1 MDTMNEQLQMDQ
13 ISRNRMVLD
22 IDSNFFVEA
31 GAGSGKTTMLVN
43 RMVAMVEQGRDISRI
58 CAITFTKAAANE
70 FRGRFQKLLLERS
83 NPESVYV
90 DRGYAG
96 QLPPP
101 TEETRERCAY
111 ALRNLDLCFMGTIDA
126 FCQMLIA
133 EHPYETG
140 VPSDASVVPDADLDL
155 LYKQEYIRICEGA
168 YGEALAGLAASF
180 HALNQSPELVFVK
193 GMRVFME
200 NKNST
205 LAFMEERGYVPN
217 TLDDTYRT
225 QIEEIRKLYP
235 GEYTFKGTWERKLS
249 IVLGKLSQMKQNLE
263 QTLKYNHAP
272 EERKQMEV
280 KYEKTTGIYHTLQDL
295 QYNTSMT
302 FLAAAAPKIAEYLRE
317 NGVMTYFD
325 YLYYLRNMLR
335 EDARQGGELIQYIFR
350 RHSYYL
356 IDEFQDTNPIQSE
369 IFFYLTAE
377 HPVENWQHCDPKPGT
392 LFIVGDPKQ
401 SIYRFR
407 NADVGSYLR
416 VKELFAAMP
425 QGDILQLTQNFRSRN
440 KLCQFFN
447 TVFGDEFRES
457 AYQCGFTPIP
467 IVKQEQPEFE
477 GVYSYIC
484 RAPKYVNEEMADQ
497 YQVPKI
503 IQTLV
508 GNPEFQIQD
517 PDGTGLRPIRYRDI
531 MVIHKSKTNMGTMLA
546 EFERQEIPVRVE
558 GKVRFDE
565 CKALRKVFETYKLRA
580 NVANCP
586 PAALFYQIMEETPV
600 YNEVEADG
608 MEILYYVLE
617 LLRNAENDRRIVTP
631 EDGVAYIESLMQEY
645 AEEERC
651 LSLTEDADCVHM
663 ANLHK
668 VKGLEAPVVI
678 LAYAYPLRQDPYLH
692 TEYDADGSKTYL
704 FRLEKDSKYPWNNF
718 QKIASF
724 STDVYGEYHK
734 REHAALDAELTRLI
748 YVAATRARNVLIVSN
763 CEVGTGDNIRYEST
777 WQPLLKKTNENFFY
791 MAGCR
796 APGYVPEAKSRPETQ
811 AADLYKQAEETCIL
825 NDRTGET
832 PGYEM
837 VTPSRLELETEVP
850 DMGETYASSQDM
862 QENTEMAGIGKS
874 GGNTEHCHPEAVTRE
889 ERVFLLTCANGLGTM
904 LHRLMELLV
913 RSKNRMSVAD
923 MTTQILEECL
933 PAEYELQR
941 EIFAHAVTAT
951 AERIRQGG
959 FAQEN
964 GVPQDILQTLLTA
977 EEVCT
982 EVPFC
987 YSEKQGDKTVLYNG
1001 IMDVVYCEHGN
1012 WHIIDYKT
1020 NQDGEHL
1027 DQKYHAQL
1035 DTYIKALKQTTG
1047 HEADAK
1053 IYHIEV

>member
-1 MDTMNEQLQMDQ
+1 MYTNNEQLQMDQ
-13 ISRNRMVLD
+13 ISRNRIVTD

-140 VPSDASVVPDADLDL
+140 VPSDAAVVPDADLDI

-168 YGEALAGLAASF
+168 YGEELADLAAGF
-180 HALNQSPELVFVK
+180 HALNQSPESVFVK
-193 GMRVFME
+193 GMRKFME
-200 NKNST
+200 NKNSVISFT
-205 LAFMEERGYVPN
+205 EERGYVPN
-217 TLDDTYRT
+217 TLDVTYHA
-225 QIEEIRKLYP
+225 QIEEIRQLCP
-235 GEYTFKGTWERKLS
+235 DEFTFKGAWERKLS
-249 IVLGKLSQMKQNLE
+249 IVLGKLNQ
-263 QTLKYNHAP
+263 LKK
-272 EERKQMEV
+272 E
-280 KYEKTTGIYHTLQDL
+280 YEKDEEKYRAQLTPQEWQQKEAKYVKTSAIYHTLQDL
-295 QYNTSMT
+295 QYNSSMT

-335 EDARQGGELIQYIFR
+335 ENARQGGALIQYIFR

-377 HPVENWQHCDPKPGT
+377 HPVEKWQNCDPKPGT

-416 VKELFAAMP
+416 VKELFAVMP

-447 TVFGDEFRES
+447 EVFEEEFQES
-457 AYQCGFTPIP
+457 TYQCGFTPIP

-477 GVYSYIC
+477 GVYSYTC
-484 RAPKYVNEEMADQ
+484 SNPKYKGKIADQ
-497 YQVPKI
+497 YQVAKI
-503 IQTLV
+503 IKTLV
-508 GNPEFQIQD
+508 GNPAFKIRD
-517 PDGTGLRPIRYRDI
+517 ADGTGVRTIRYRDI
-531 MVIHKSKTNMGTMLA
+531 MVIHKAKTNMGWMLA

-558 GKVRFDE
+558 GKVRFNE
-565 CKALRKVFETYKLRA
+565 CKALRKVFAEYKLRA
-580 NVANCP
+580 NIEDCP
-586 PAALFYQIMEETPV
+586 PAALFYRIMEETPV
-600 YNEVEADG
+600 YDEVEADG

-617 LLRNAENDRRIVTP
+617 LLRKAEKDRRIVTP
-631 EDGVAYIESLMQEY
+631 QDGVTYIETMMSKD

-678 LAYAYPLRQDPYLH
+678 LAYAHPPLKNNPDIH
-692 TEYDADGSKTYL
+692 TAYDADESKTYL
-704 FRLEKDSKYPWNNF
+704 FRLEKDSKYPWDYYE
-718 QKIASF
+718 KVASF
-724 STDVYGEYHK
+724 STDVYEEYYK
-734 REHAALDAELTRLI
+734 QEKVALTAELTRLI
-748 YVAATRARNVLIVSN
+748 YVAATRARNVLIVSKILIN
-763 CEVGTGDNIRYEST
+763 KATGAEYRSV
-777 WQPLLKKTNENFFY
+777 WKPLLNNVNDFFY
-791 MAGCR
+791 MADR
-796 APGYVPEAKSRPETQ
+796 YDANYTLAAKDRPKTQ
-811 AADLYKQAEETCIL
+811 AADLYKRAKETCVL
-825 NDRTGET
+825 NDRTAET
-832 PGYEM
+832 AGYEI
-837 VTPSRLELETEVP
+837 VTPSRLELDTDIPVEDVLDLPER
-850 DMGETYASSQDM
+850 
-862 QENTEMAGIGKS
+862 NTELEAAEDICANSSDGI
-874 GGNTEHCHPEAVTRE
+874 TRE
-889 ERVFLLTCANGLGTM
+889 ERGYLLSRANILGTM
-904 LHRLMELLV
+904 LHRLMEILV
-913 RSKNRMSVAD
+913 NSRNKIPIDD
-923 MTTQILEECL
+923 MTIQILEECL
-933 PAEYELQR
+933 PPEEAEKKD
-941 EIFAHAVTAT
+941 IFARAIAMT
-951 AERIRQGG
+951 AETIRNGG
-959 FAQEN
+959 CAQKN
-964 GVPQDILQTLLTA
+964 DAPQDILHTLLA
-977 EEVCT
+977 ADEVYT

-987 YSEKQGDKTVLYNG
+987 YSEKQGDQTLVYNG
-1001 IMDVVYCEHGN
+1001 IMDVVYCEEGN

-1020 NQDGEHL
+1020 NYDGEHL
-1027 DQKYHAQL
+1027 DKKYKAQL
-1035 DTYIKALKQTTG
+1035 DAYIKALKQTTG
-1047 HEADAK
+1047 HDADAK
-1053 IYHIEV
+1053 IYHIEL

>member
-43 RMVAMVEQGRDISRI
+43 RMVAMVEQGRDISQI

-70 FRGRFQKLLLERS
+70 FRGRFQKILLERS
-83 NPESVYV
+83 NPEIAYI
-90 DRGYAG
+90 DHGYAG

-101 TEETRERCAY
+101 TEETRKRCAY
-111 ALRNLDLCFMGTIDA
+111 ALRNLDLCFMGTIDS

-140 VPSDASVVPDADLDL
+140 VPSDAAVVPDAELDL

-168 YGEALAGLAASF
+168 YGEELAGLAVSF
-180 HALNQSPELVFVK
+180 HALNQSPESVFVK
-193 GMRVFME
+193 GMQKFME
-200 NKNST
+200 NKNSVLPFT
-205 LAFMEERGYVPN
+205 EKRGYVPN
-217 TLDDTYRT
+217 TLDTIYQT
-225 QIEEIRKLYP
+225 QIEEIRQMYP
-235 GEYTFKGTWERKLS
+235 DEYTFKGIWERKLS
-249 IVLGKLSQMKQNLE
+249 IVLGKLNQLKEDLE
-263 QTLKYNHAP
+263 KSLRYNHAP
-272 EERKQMEV
+272 EVQRQLETKHT
-280 KYEKTTGIYHTLQDL
+280 KISACYHTLQDL
-295 QYNTSMT
+295 QYNSSMT

-335 EDARQGGELIQYIFR
+335 EDARQGGALIQYIFR

-377 HPVENWQHCDPKPGT
+377 HPVEKWQKCDPKPGT

-407 NADVGSYLR
+407 NADVGAYLR
-416 VKELFAAMP
+416 VKALFTAMP
-425 QGDILQLTQNFRSRN
+425 HGDILQLTQNFRSRN

-447 TVFGDEFRES
+447 AVFSEEFQES
-457 AYQCGFTPIP
+457 EYQCGFTPIP

-477 GVYSYIC
+477 GAYSYIC
-484 RAPKYVNEEMADQ
+484 RAPKHVDDVMADQ
-497 YQVPKI
+497 YRVPKI

-508 GNPEFQIQD
+508 GNPGFQIQD
-517 PDGTGLRPIRYRDI
+517 PDGTGPRPIRYRDI
-531 MVIHKSKTNMGTMLA
+531 MVIHKAKTNMGKMLA

-558 GKVRFDE
+558 GKVRFNE
-565 CKALRKVFETYKLRA
+565 CKALRKVFEKYKLR
-580 NVANCP
+580 VSIEDIEDCP
-586 PAALFYQIMEETPV
+586 PAALFYRIMEETTV
-600 YNEVEADG
+600 YDEVEADG

-617 LLRNAENDRRIVTP
+617 LLRNAEKDRRIVTP
-631 EDGVAYIESLMQEY
+631 QDAVTYIETLMSKD

-678 LAYAYPLRQDPYLH
+678 LAYAYPMSKDPYLH
-692 TEYDADGSKTYL
+692 TAYDADGSKTYL

-718 QKIASF
+718 KEVASF
-724 STDVYGEYHK
+724 STDVYGEYYK
-734 REHAALDAELTRLI
+734 QEKEAQMAELTRLI

-763 CEVGTGDNIRYEST
+763 CEEGTGDSIRYKST
-777 WQPLLKKTNENFFY
+777 WLPLLKKTSEYFFH
-791 MAGCR
+791 MAGR
-796 APGYVPEAKSRPETQ
+796 LAPGYVPETKSKPKTQ
-811 AADLYKQAEETCIL
+811 AADLYKRAKETCVL
-825 NDRTGET
+825 NDRTAET
-832 PGYEM
+832 PRYEII
-837 VTPSRLELETEVP
+837 TPSRLALDTDTPMEDVLNLPER
-850 DMGETYASSQDM
+850 
-862 QENTEMAGIGKS
+862 NTESEAAKS
-874 GGNTEHCHPEAVTRE
+874 IRAISSDDFTRE
-889 ERVFLLTCANGLGTM
+889 ERGYLLSRANILGTM
-904 LHRLMELLV
+904 LHRLMEILV
-913 RSKNRMSVAD
+913 NSRNKISIDD

-933 PAEYELQR
+933 PPEDE
-941 EIFAHAVTAT
+941 EKKDIFARAIAKT
-951 AERIRQGG
+951 AETIRNGG
-959 FAQEN
+959 CAQKN
-964 GVPQDILQTLLTA
+964 DTPQDILHTLLA
-977 EEVCT
+977 ADEVYT

-987 YSEKQGDKTVLYNG
+987 YSEKQGDQTLVYNG
-1001 IMDVVYCEHGN
+1001 IMDVVYCEEGN

-1020 NQDGEHL
+1020 NYDGEHL
-1027 DQKYHAQL
+1027 DKKYKAQL
-1035 DTYIKALKQTTG
+1035 DAYIRALKQTTG
-1047 HEADAK
+1047 HDADAK
-1053 IYHIEV
+1053 IYHIEL